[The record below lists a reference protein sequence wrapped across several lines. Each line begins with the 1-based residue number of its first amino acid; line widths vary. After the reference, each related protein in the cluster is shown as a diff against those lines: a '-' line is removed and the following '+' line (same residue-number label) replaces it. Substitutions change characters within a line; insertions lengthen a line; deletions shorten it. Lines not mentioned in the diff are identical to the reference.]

1 MFLNRVQE
9 LMCLKDMH
17 LFYVWVYCKVT
28 PIRIEIMLGGFQ
40 FSDLVLKHHLVYS
53 HVTDWRMI
61 NDKAH
66 PIKGFAF
73 AKRPL
78 FISWT
83 WHTKNSEK

>member
-1 MFLNRVQE
+1 M
-9 LMCLKDMH
+9 
-17 LFYVWVYCKVT
+17 
-28 PIRIEIMLGGFQ
+28 
-40 FSDLVLKHHLVYS
+40 LKHRLVYS

-83 WHTKNSEK
+83 WHTKNSEKKIDVYMCFFPSAEIDVPCESTVPQA